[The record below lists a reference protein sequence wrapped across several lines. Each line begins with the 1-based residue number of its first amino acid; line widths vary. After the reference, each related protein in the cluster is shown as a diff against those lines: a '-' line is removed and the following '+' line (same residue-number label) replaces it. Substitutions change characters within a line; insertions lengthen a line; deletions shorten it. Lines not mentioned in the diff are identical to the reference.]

1 MEEECKQ
8 APPGYRTQMLSRV
21 RGYKQDIDMLQKDL
35 VCCNNFSLYTPH
47 SFSRKT
53 VSFMLENYNRAYCG

>member
-35 VCCNNFSLYTPH
+35 VCCNNISLYTPH
-47 SFSRKT
+47 LYSHKQT
-53 VSFMLENYNRAYCG
+53 HLC